1 MSTRVCSGCRQ
12 LLPSSAFSNERVYE
26 CRPCRAAGA
35 RARYAR
41 RAARPLRGYNRMPPQ
56 GFAEAAGKAWDID
69 LAPVYG
75 VSARTIRKWRQK
87 LGIPPKDRLPHA
99 AEWGRRGMR
108 VLREL
113 HPDLASGKDRP
124 RKANGVYAAREQALE
139 RTGMTRP
146 TLTTPH
152 LGQDRALLVMAMQ
165 AFARS
170 KVTEEDYA

>member
-12 LLPSSAFSNERVYE
+12 LLPSTAYSNDIVYE

-41 RAARPLRGYNRMPPQ
+41 RAGRPLRGYHKTPPE
-56 GFAEAAGKAWDID
+56 GFAEVAGKAWDID
-69 LAPVYG
+69 LAEQYG
-75 VSARTIRKWRQK
+75 VTARTIRRWRGL
-87 LGIPPKDRLPHA
+87 LGIPPKDRTPYA
-99 AEWGRRGMR
+99 AEWGERGMR

-113 HPDLASGKDRP
+113 HPELVTGKDRP
-124 RKANGVYAAREQALE
+124 RKANGMYAAREAAAD
-139 RTGMTRP
+139 RTGITRP

-165 AFARS
+165 AFGRS
-170 KVTEEDYA
+170 KVSEEDYA